1 MKVNKTVLGFFL
13 MIVILIGSTEAY
25 LFSFYNE
32 DLLMGS
38 LMNQTTANAGCVNG
52 DSIQGKSMNNNCLNG
67 LKLNG
72 ITLSQVQHSRDTT
85 KNGILASRKIRSVQV
100 QRTRFRAKRED
111 GLWATDQELVGALL
125 VAVDSQG
132 IEEIYRID
140 SIEKASYGKAG
151 EIFLYTFSVKDPA
164 SGNWI
169 NFCKPDAEGMQKGF
183 PLSGYWDEKG
193 YHIQLL
199 DHYSLTCTGGVMAK
213 CVKFGYVPWGRTKN
227 GKSLW
232 GYHQACTR
240 LMRADYCG
248 NGKPHTRDGTKI
260 ELWDREGI
268 EVDTSEPGLTFEAA
282 WNEDG
287 AV

>member
-1 MKVNKTVLGFFL
+1 MF
-13 MIVILIGSTEAY
+13 VISIGSTEAY
-25 LFSFYNE
+25 PLSLYNG
-32 DLLMGS
+32 DSLMGS
-38 LMNQTTANAGCVNG
+38 KMNRTDEDAGCVNG
-52 DSIQGKSMNNNCLNG
+52 ESIQGKSMNNICLNS

-72 ITLSQVQHSRDTT
+72 I
-85 KNGILASRKIRSVQV
+85 ILAQVKRSGDTSQNEMIASPQIKSVQV
-100 QRTRFRAKRED
+100 LRTRFRAKRED
-111 GLWATDQELVGALL
+111 GSWATDQELVGALL
-125 VAVDSQG
+125 VAVDAQG
-132 IEEIYRID
+132 IEEVYRID
-140 SIEKASYGKAG
+140 SIEKATYGNAG

-164 SGNWI
+164 SGSWI
-169 NFCKPDAEGMQKGF
+169 NFCKPDVEGMQKGF

-193 YHIQLL
+193 YHIQSV
-199 DHYSLTCTGGVMAK
+199 DDYSITCTGGVIGK
-213 CVKFGYVPWGRTKN
+213 CVKAGYVPWGRTSN

-240 LMRADYCG
+240 MMRADYCG

-268 EVDTSEPGLTFEAA
+268 QVDTLEPGLTFEAA